1 MEILSGHLENM
12 LRNILREQVEGE
24 IARLNLKDKVILTG
38 NLINPFTLMKNCKCF
53 ILPSIYEGQPMVL
66 LEARIV
72 GLPIIVSDFSSVKDS
87 LMENGQYL
95 INSSEESILGGLRAF
110 SEGKVPKCNFDPKQ
124 YNREAVEEFEN
135 AIM

>member
-1 MEILSGHLENM
+1 MI
-12 LRNILREQVEGE
+12 
-24 IARLNLKDKVILTG
+24 
-38 NLINPFTLMKNCKCF
+38 
-53 ILPSIYEGQPMVL
+53 
-66 LEARIV
+66 